1 MLNLSNDDRKQLR
14 LALTSGFRG
23 YPSLKIFVADNF
35 EQPRLDEIAESRATR
50 TASDNLIEYFE
61 EQGDLSALILALYK
75 ERPRNPEVQYL
86 IGRLQDFLQQRLVLD
101 PTELDLSVDSPDFP
115 FELPKPYSDYSD
127 LQLESFLSRP
137 LSYEADLGQLCQ
149 GLQLAAKAV
158 CKVSFS
164 DRKATGTGV
173 LIAPDLLLTNY
184 HILSKQPI
192 SVDLLNDKA
201 QTLVF
206 EFDFV
211 SAEQAIPVAPECFTV
226 ASAQPIV
233 ACSPPIQ
240 LDYVLLRL
248 EPKILNSRRP
258 IQPKA
263 IPLESRDSLSVVH
276 HPAGTIMQVS
286 LSASGVVQVSEKH
299 SRVWYV
305 NKTQKGSSGSP
316 CFNRDWELVALHHAA
331 MSRGF
336 GSIREG
342 ILLSAILAEISGF
355 LKVGSDKW
363 DVG

>member
-1 MLNLSNDDRKQLR
+1 MLNLSKDDRKQLR
-14 LALTSGFRG
+14 LALTSGFTQ
-23 YPSLKIFVADNF
+23 YSTLKRFVSDNF
-35 EQPRLDEIAESRATR
+35 DELRLDEIADSKATR
-50 TASDNLIEYFE
+50 VAADNLIEEFK

-86 IGRLQDFLQQRLVLD
+86 AGRLQGFLQQRLVLD
-101 PTELDLSVDSPDFP
+101 PTELDLSVDSPAFP
-115 FELPKPYSDYSD
+115 FELPEPYRDYSD
-127 LQLESFLSRP
+127 LQLESFLPRS

-164 DRKATGTGV
+164 DRPATGTGV

-248 EPKILNSRRP
+248 EPKILNSRYRP

-305 NKTQKGSSGSP
+305 NKTRGGSSGSP
-316 CFNRDWELVALHHAA
+316 CFNGDWDLVALHHAK

-342 ILLSAILAEISGF
+342 ILLSAILAEISVF
-355 LKVGSDKW
+355 LG
-363 DVG
+363 

>member
-1 MLNLSNDDRKQLR
+1 MLKLSPDDRKQLR
-14 LALTSGFRG
+14 LALTSGFRQ
-23 YPSLKIFVADNF
+23 YSSLKIFVSDNF
-35 EQPRLDEIAESRATR
+35 EQPRLTDIAG
-50 TASDNLIEYFE
+50 SDSGTIFAADRLITYFDK
-61 EQGDLSALILALYK
+61 QGDLSALILALYK
-75 ERPRNPEVQYL
+75 ERPRNLEVQYL
-86 IGRLQDFLQQRLVLD
+86 VGRLQGFLRERLILD
-101 PTELDLSVDSPDFP
+101 PSELDLSVDPGDFP
-115 FELPKPYSDYSD
+115 FELPEPYGDYSD
-127 LQLESFLSRP
+127 LQLESFLPQS

-149 GLQLAAKAV
+149 GLKLAAEAV

-305 NKTQKGSSGSP
+305 NKTRGGSSGSP
-316 CFNRDWELVALHHAA
+316 CFNGDWDLVALHHAK

-342 ILLSAILAEISGF
+342 ILLSAILAEISVF
-355 LKVGSDKW
+355 LG
-363 DVG
+363 